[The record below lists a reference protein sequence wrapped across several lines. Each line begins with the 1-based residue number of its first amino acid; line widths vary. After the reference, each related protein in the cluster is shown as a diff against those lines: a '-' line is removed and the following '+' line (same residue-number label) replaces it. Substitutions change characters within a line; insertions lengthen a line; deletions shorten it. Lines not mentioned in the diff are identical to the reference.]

1 MKTLVISD
9 IHFPYHH
16 PDTLPFL
23 RDVLKIHPDI
33 KRIINAGDVI
43 DLHAF
48 SRFDTDPSLHGAQTE
63 VDEAAKYCQQLE
75 ALIGNREHYIV
86 AGNHDTR
93 ISTRALKAGIPG
105 PFIRNLADIL
115 GVKWRFEDKVYLKKE
130 NILIVHDGSSRL
142 ENQATRNNMNC
153 IAGHY
158 HYSAYVRHEV
168 TANKRIWAL
177 QMPCLIDPT
186 NPAFAYAKHHI
197 KRPILGCALIEHGEP
212 RLVLMPLSKK
222 GRYQPNQLVA

>member
-1 MKTLVISD
+1 MKSLVISD
-9 IHFPYHH
+9 THFPYHH
-16 PDTLPFL
+16 VDTFSFL
-23 RDVLKIHPDI
+23 KDILLLHPDI
-33 KRIINAGDVI
+33 QRVIHAGDLC
-43 DLHAF
+43 DFHAF
-48 SRFDTDPSLHGAQTE
+48 SRFDTDPTLHSAYKE
-63 VDEAAKYCQQLE
+63 VQQAAKYSQALE
-75 ALIGNREHYIV
+75 RLFKGYPTYLV

-93 ISTRALKAGIPG
+93 ISQRAFQAGIPG
-105 PFIRNLADIL
+105 PYIRNLSDIL
-115 GVKWRFEDKVYLKKE
+115 GIEWQFEDKIYLKKE

-186 NPAFAYAKHHI
+186 NAAFAYAKHHI
-197 KRPILGCALIEHGEP
+197 KRPIIGCALMEHGEP
-212 RLVLMPLSKK
+212 RLVLMPMNRK
-222 GRYQPNQLVA
+222 GRYKPQELVA